1 MMTETQE
8 AIRPVVALG
17 QAVGQAEVVL
27 SRLLADVLA
36 QTGTSRE
43 TYLAMGRLT
52 VLGGAAAHDAYIYD
66 LSDWLELDLWTA
78 QELAASLISS
88 GVLAEADGAVRLSLR
103 GEELRRKING
113 SVSAVTATLLAP
125 LDGADVETTIRT
137 LQEVTARAAAL
148 RARANTTEG
157 YP

>member
-1 MMTETQE
+1 MTETRE
-8 AIRPVVALG
+8 AIRPAVPLG

-36 QTGTSRE
+36 ETGISRE
-43 TYLAMGRLT
+43 TYLAMRRLT
-52 VLGGAAAHDAYIYD
+52 ALGGAAAHDAYIHD

-78 QELAASLISS
+78 RELAASLISS
-88 GVLAEADGAVRLSLR
+88 EVLAEADGAVRLSPR

-113 SVSAVTATLLAP
+113 SVSAVTTTLLAP

-137 LQEVTARAAAL
+137 LQEITARAAAL
-148 RARANTTEG
+148 RVR
-157 YP
+157 

>member
-1 MMTETQE
+1 MTETQE
-8 AIRPVVALG
+8 AIQPVTALG

-36 QTGTSRE
+36 ETGTSRE

-52 VLGGAAAHDAYIYD
+52 VLGGAAAHGAYIYD

-78 QELAASLISS
+78 RELAASLISS
-88 GVLAEADGAVRLSLR
+88 GVLAEADGAVRLSPR

-113 SVSAVTATLLAP
+113 SVSAGVVPPPSPPP
-125 LDGADVETTIRT
+125 L
-137 LQEVTARAAAL
+137 
-148 RARANTTEG
+148 
-157 YP
+157 P

>member
-1 MMTETQE
+1 MTETRE
-8 AIRPVVALG
+8 AIRPAVPLG

-36 QTGTSRE
+36 ETGISRE
-43 TYLAMGRLT
+43 TYLAMRRLT
-52 VLGGAAAHDAYIYD
+52 VHGGAAAHDAYIYD

-78 QELAASLISS
+78 QELAVSLISS
-88 GVLAEADGAVRLSLR
+88 GVLAEADGAVRLSPR

-113 SVSAVTATLLAP
+113 SVSAVTTTLLAP

-137 LQEVTARAAAL
+137 LQEITARAAAL
-148 RARANTTEG
+148 RVR
-157 YP
+157 

>member
-1 MMTETQE
+1 MTETRE
-8 AIRPVVALG
+8 AIRQVVPLG

-36 QTGTSRE
+36 ETGISRE
-43 TYLAMGRLT
+43 TYLAMRRLT
-52 VLGGAAAHDAYIYD
+52 VHGGAAAHDAYIYD
-66 LSDWLELDLWTA
+66 LSDWLEVDLWTA

-88 GVLAEADGAVRLSLR
+88 GVLAEADGVVRLSPR

-137 LQEVTARAAAL
+137 LQQVTARAAAL
-148 RARANTTEG
+148 RAR
-157 YP
+157 

>member
-1 MMTETQE
+1 MTETRE
-8 AIRPVVALG
+8 AIRPAVPLG

-36 QTGTSRE
+36 ETGISRE
-43 TYLAMGRLT
+43 TYLAMRRLT
-52 VLGGAAAHDAYIYD
+52 ALGGAAAHDAYIHD

-78 QELAASLISS
+78 RELAASLISS
-88 GVLAEADGAVRLSLR
+88 EVLAEADGAVRLSPR

-113 SVSAVTATLLAP
+113 SVSAVTTTLLAP

-137 LQEVTARAAAL
+137 LQEITARAAAL
-148 RARANTTEG
+148 RAC
-157 YP
+157 

>member
-1 MMTETQE
+1 MTETRE
-8 AIRPVVALG
+8 AIRPVVPLG

-36 QTGTSRE
+36 ETGTSRE
-43 TYLAMGRLT
+43 TYLAMHRLT

-78 QELAASLISS
+78 RELAAALISS
-88 GVLAEADGAVRLSLR
+88 GVLAEADGAIRLSPR

-113 SVSAVTATLLAP
+113 SVSAVTAMLLAQ
-125 LDGADVETTIRT
+125 LDGNDVETTIRT
-137 LQEVTARAAAL
+137 LQEVTAQAAAL
-148 RARANTTEG
+148 RAR
-157 YP
+157 